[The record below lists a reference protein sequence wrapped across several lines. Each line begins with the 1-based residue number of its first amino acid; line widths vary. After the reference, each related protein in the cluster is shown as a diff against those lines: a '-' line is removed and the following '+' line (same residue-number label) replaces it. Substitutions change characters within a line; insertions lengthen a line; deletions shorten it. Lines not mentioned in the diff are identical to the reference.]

1 MVKVSN
7 IKISYH
13 KPILDGVSFLLGGK
27 EKVGLIG
34 LNGSGKSTLFRIIMG
49 QETPDEG
56 KVEITPDEIIAYLP
70 QEYSFDKNLLAG
82 EILESFVPTQ
92 KEIYKVQKILAELN
106 VSESNKNKKMGETI
120 PHSSGTSDIDWYIEA
135 EKLSY
140 GQKMK
145 IYLTKL
151 LINNPTFLL
160 MDEPT
165 NHLDITGIRWLETFI
180 KNFKGRMMIISH
192 DRAFLNEIAT
202 KIFEIDE
209 MKLNVFE
216 GNYDNYVDAKIEWIE
231 DRETRLHLQQKRKE
245 KLENLIAKIRLQK
258 AGTTQGKRLKA
269 AKTRMDREVT
279 TQTISKYREEKIKDI
294 NLKGESYKTKT
305 VLKITDLCFEYSKDK
320 VIFDNA
326 STQIFGND
334 KVWFQGT
341 NGIGKSTLVKIIT
354 GELKQKS
361 GTIEFGENVRWTY
374 FSQDQSSL
382 KYDYTVERYFLESTN
397 VDMQKS
403 FGILQKFLFTKDMRN
418 MLISDLSPGQRARLI
433 FAVFAQHEYDFLI
446 LDEPTNHLD
455 IKSKEVIEDALR
467 EYKGA
472 MLLISHDRYF
482 VENLEMNKSLY
493 IQNKK
498 LVIKEN

>member
-1 MVKVSN
+1 VARS
-7 IKISYH
+7 
-13 KPILDGVSFLLGGK
+13 
-27 EKVGLIG
+27 
-34 LNGSGKSTLFRIIMG
+34 
-49 QETPDEG
+49 
-56 KVEITPDEIIAYLP
+56 
-70 QEYSFDKNLLAG
+70 
-82 EILESFVPTQ
+82 
-92 KEIYKVQKILAELN
+92 
-106 VSESNKNKKMGETI
+106 I
-120 PHSSGTSDIDWYIEA
+120 PS
-135 EKLSY
+135 
-140 GQKMK
+140 
-145 IYLTKL
+145 
-151 LINNPTFLL
+151 
-160 MDEPT
+160 
-165 NHLDITGIRWLETFI
+165 
-180 KNFKGRMMIISH
+180 
-192 DRAFLNEIAT
+192 
-202 KIFEIDE
+202 
-209 MKLNVFE
+209 
-216 GNYDNYVDAKIEWIE
+216 
-231 DRETRLHLQQKRKE
+231 
-245 KLENLIAKIRLQK
+245 
-258 AGTTQGKRLKA
+258 
-269 AKTRMDREVT
+269 
-279 TQTISKYREEKIKDI
+279 TISKYREEKIKDI

-305 VLKITDLCFEYSKDK
+305 VLKITDLNFEYNKDK
-320 VIFDNA
+320 IIFDNA

-397 VDMQKS
+397 IDMQKS

-418 MLISDLSPGQRARLI
+418 MLISDLSPGQRARLV

>member
-1 MVKVSN
+1 MIKLSN
-7 IKISYH
+7 IKIAFH
-13 KPILDGVSFLLGGK
+13 KQILDGVSFLLGND

-34 LNGSGKSTLFRIIMG
+34 LNGSGKSTLFKIIMG
-49 QETPDEG
+49 LESPDFG
-56 KVEITPDEIIAYLP
+56 KVEITPDEKIAYLP
-70 QEYSFDKNLLAG
+70 QEYTFSKGKLVG
-82 EILESFVPTQ
+82 EILESFVTDPIN
-92 KEIYKVQKILAELN
+92 EVYKVQKILSELN
-106 VSESNKNKKMGETI
+106 A
-120 PHSSGTSDIDWYIEA
+120 SDLDWYLETD
-135 EKLSY
+135 KLSY
-140 GQKMK
+140 GQQMK

-151 LINNPTFLL
+151 LIDKPTMLL

-165 NHLDITGIRWLETFI
+165 NHLDITGIKWLEKFI
-180 KNFKGRMMIISH
+180 ANFKGKVMVISH

-245 KLENLIAKIRLQK
+245 KLENLIAKIRIQK

-305 VLKITDLCFEYSKDK
+305 VLKITDLNFEYNKDK
-320 VIFDNA
+320 IIFDNA

-397 VDMQKS
+397 IDMQKS

-418 MLISDLSPGQRARLI
+418 MLISDLSPGQRARLV